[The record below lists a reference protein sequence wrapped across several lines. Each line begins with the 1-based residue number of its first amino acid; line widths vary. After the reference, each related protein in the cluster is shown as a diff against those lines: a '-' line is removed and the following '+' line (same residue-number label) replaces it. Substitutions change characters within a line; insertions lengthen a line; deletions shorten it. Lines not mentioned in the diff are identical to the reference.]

1 MQHQHTLIMF
11 WMRVFSLF
19 FFWKVTHTCFFSMY
33 GCKSII
39 LCWFMSLKIEG
50 QMLQLRVRCRA
61 PCLHRLQWMC
71 NGTLLNDARTT
82 QWLSLQANVWHCR
95 TDLATSS
102 NQWVSF
108 STHIFI
114 RLNMSVHVKTKVVQ
128 RGHHVLCMF
137 LCLQRPGLLHLAL
150 ICKPWEWAS
159 QSVRLRLHLVLTCPR
174 SSPPEST
181 KGQ

>member
-1 MQHQHTLIMF
+1 MGWRCSIN
-11 WMRVFSLF
+11 
-19 FFWKVTHTCFFSMY
+19 TCFGCESFVCFSSGKWLIVAFFNVRLQKHY
-33 GCKSII
+33 VVLIYVIQNWRTDVAVACAAQG
-39 LCWFMSLKIEG
+39 SLPA
-50 QMLQLRVRCRA
+50 Q
-61 PCLHRLQWMC
+61 QWMC

-82 QWLSLQANVWHCR
+82 QWLSLQANVWDCR

-108 STHIFI
+108 SIHIFI
-114 RLNMSVHVKTKVVQ
+114 QLNMSVHVKTKVVQ
-128 RGHHVLCMF
+128 RGHDVLCMF
-137 LCLQRPGLLHLAL
+137 LCLQRPGLLHLGL

-159 QSVRLRLHLVLTCPR
+159 RSVCLRLHLVLTCPC